1 MDGSASF
8 VGLGSVLARY
18 FGIPYLDSIGSMI
31 ITGYISFMAYVAL
44 KELTLV
50 LVDSVNDLLLRDTI
64 KKHIEKRFN
73 IWVSDVLIRRL
84 GYSFA
89 VEASIILNKNTILGE
104 KVQRL

>member
-8 VGLGSVLARY
+8 VGLGSVLAGY
-18 FGIPYLDSIGSMI
+18 FGIPYMDSIGSI
-31 ITGYISFMAYVAL
+31 IIAGYIFFMAYVAL

-73 IWVSDVLIRRL
+73 I
-84 GYSFA
+84 
-89 VEASIILNKNTILGE
+89 
-104 KVQRL
+104 